1 MAEPRQDRRL
11 GLLQATAINMTDMV
25 GIGPFITLPMVI
37 GIMNG
42 PYFLYAWVAGAALSF
57 IDAMIWSELGAAY
70 PMAGGSYNFLKA
82 TYKKS
87 GLGKLMSFL
96 FVWQTMIQAP
106 LVIASAVAGKA
117 YQCWCRDHYNFF
129 ALS

>member
-1 MAEPRQDRRL
+1 MSEVIPERRL

-42 PYFLYAWVAGAALSF
+42 PWFLYAWLAGAVLSI
-57 IDAMIWSELGAAY
+57 IDAMVWSELGAAF
-70 PMAGGSYNFLKA
+70 PLAGGAYNFLKE
-82 TYKKS
+82 TYDKN
-87 GLGKLMSFL
+87 GFGKLMSFL

-106 LVIASAVAGKA
+106 LVIASAAIG
-117 YQCWCRDHYNFF
+117 F
-129 ALS
+129 ASYFSYLTPLTPVGT